1 MSNIQI
7 FMTPDFLSTTVPTEC
22 IPKRFAIATN
32 ILLCAFNKGLL
43 LFNYEP
49 EKWNQWYPYFSSVN
63 DMYEF
68 KGATYE
74 ELVKDFKSH
83 IMPRADVQARLEKAQ
98 QAFLNLLGV
107 HGGEI
112 KFCDSPIAPEMWLKY
127 SKTQNIWTFYYMEFL
142 QVQQLPTINFE
153 SLDSNVVDF
162 MPLVENTI
170 HEAVETGKY
179 RGIEVVDNTIAI
191 LKNRE
196 NLSKLLS
203 GAISI

>member
-7 FMTPDFLSTTVPTEC
+7 LTTPNFLSATVPAEC

-32 ILLCAFNKGLL
+32 ILFCASNKGLL

-68 KGATYE
+68 KGVTYR
-74 ELVKDFKSH
+74 ELVEDFESH
-83 IMPRADVQARLEKAQ
+83 IIPRLDVQARFEKAQ
-98 QAFLNLLGV
+98 QAFLNLLGA

-112 KFCDSPIAPEMWLKY
+112 KFCDSPIVPEMWLKY

-142 QVQQLPTINFE
+142 QVEQLPSINFE
-153 SLDSNVVDF
+153 SLDSNAVDF
-162 MPLVENTI
+162 MPLEKNTI
-170 HEAVETGKY
+170 CEVVKTGKY

-196 NLSKLLS
+196 SLCKLLS
-203 GAISI
+203 SAVSI